1 MLYTCVARSIYYFI
15 IAIRLVFFFHP
26 LRGNARVQKSGAI
39 WSDRTFRRG
48 TSTSALEVISLFIP
62 LINKELSTFSH
73 EPTFQEYG

>member
-48 TSTSALEVISLFIP
+48 TSTVDCLGGFVHLTVSARSIASIP
-62 LINKELSTFSH
+62 QI
-73 EPTFQEYG
+73 

>member
-48 TSTSALEVISLFIP
+48 TSTSLNMEYRLLLSRTYSTLRATEVR
-62 LINKELSTFSH
+62 
-73 EPTFQEYG
+73 

>member
-48 TSTSALEVISLFIP
+48 TSKVSSL
-62 LINKELSTFSH
+62 
-73 EPTFQEYG
+73 

>member
-48 TSTSALEVISLFIP
+48 TRDSL
-62 LINKELSTFSH
+62 
-73 EPTFQEYG
+73 

>member
-48 TSTSALEVISLFIP
+48 TRAERLSTSASA
-62 LINKELSTFSH
+62 K
-73 EPTFQEYG
+73 